1 MCAPRGAHSRAC
13 RDNVVLAYVGRR
25 IAQAI
30 LVVLGVS
37 LIVFVLVRL
46 TPGDPVRSYLGETAT
61 DQQVAEY
68 RHYLGLDEPLPLQYV
83 RFLQRMVVGDLGN
96 SLFYHQPAVKVLQ
109 EHLPATLQLSLA
121 SLVLAL
127 LIALP
132 LGVLSA
138 VKRDSFW
145 DYAGMA
151 LAMLGQSLPAFW
163 LGLVLMLIFAVN
175 LHWLPTSGNNGPLY
189 LVLPSVTLG
198 AYMAGLFTRLVR
210 SGMLDVLG
218 DDYVRTARAK
228 GLPERAVLYV
238 HAFRN
243 MAIPLVTVVGLQ
255 LGTLLGG
262 AVVVETVFSWPGI
275 GTAAVTGIGARDY
288 ALVQGVV
295 LVVSVIFVAVN
306 VLIDV
311 LYAYIDPRI
320 HYA

>member
-1 MCAPRGAHSRAC
+1 M
-13 RDNVVLAYVGRR
+13 LAYLARR
-25 IAQAI
+25 ILQAL

-68 RHYLGLDEPLPLQYV
+68 RHYLGLDEPLPIQYA
-83 RFLQRMVVGDLGN
+83 RFVQRAATGDLGN
-96 SLFYHQPAVKVLQ
+96 SLFYHQPARTVLA
-109 EHLPATLQLSLA
+109 EHLPATLELSVTSLA
-121 SLVLAL
+121 LSL

-138 VKRDSFW
+138 VRRDSAW

-151 LAMLGQSLPAFW
+151 LAMVGQSLPAFW
-163 LGLVLMLIFAVN
+163 LGLVLMLVFAVD
-175 LHWLPTSGNNGPLY
+175 LHWLPTSGSGGPLY

-228 GLPERAVLYV
+228 GLSERAVLFV

-243 MAIPLVTVVGLQ
+243 MAIPLITVVGLQ

-262 AVVVETVFSWPGI
+262 AVVVETVFSWPGV
-275 GTAAVTGIGARDY
+275 GTAAVTAIGARDY

-295 LVVSVIFVAVN
+295 LVVSIFFVLVN
-306 VLIDV
+306 LLVDMV
-311 LYAYIDPRI
+311 YAYIDPRI

>member
-1 MCAPRGAHSRAC
+1 
-13 RDNVVLAYVGRR
+13 VLAYVARR
-25 IAQAI
+25 VAQAI

-83 RFLQRMVVGDLGN
+83 RFLQRMAVGDLGN

-127 LIALP
+127 LVALP

-228 GLPERAVLYV
+228 GLPERTVLYV

-295 LVVSVIFVAVN
+295 LVVSVIFVVVN
-306 VLIDV
+306 LLIDV
-311 LYAYIDPRI
+311 VYAYIDPRI

>member
-1 MCAPRGAHSRAC
+1 
-13 RDNVVLAYVGRR
+13 VLAYVTRR
-25 IAQAI
+25 VAQAI

-46 TPGDPVRSYLGETAT
+46 TPGDPVRSYLGETASE
-61 DQQVAEY
+61 QQVAEY
-68 RHYLGLDEPLPLQYV
+68 RHFLGLDEPVPLQYV
-83 RFLQRMVVGDLGN
+83 KFLQRTVVGDLGA
-96 SLFYHQPAVKVLQ
+96 SLFYHQPAVTVLR
-109 EHLPATLQLSLA
+109 EHLPATLELSIA
-121 SLVLAL
+121 SLVMSLVVA
-127 LIALP
+127 IP

-138 VKRDSFW
+138 VRRDSFW

-163 LGLVLMLIFAVN
+163 LGLVLMLFFAVD
-175 LHWLPTSGNNGPLY
+175 LHWLPTSGNNGPIY

-275 GTAAVTGIGARDY
+275 GTAAVTAIGARDY
-288 ALVQGVV
+288 ALVQAVV
-295 LVVSVIFVAVN
+295 LVVSIIFVAVN
-306 VLIDV
+306 LLIDIV
-311 LYAYIDPRI
+311 YAYIDPRI